1 MNNSISSPNQTQ
13 LSDLIADTNR
23 LIAEENERANI
34 QKREIVPS
42 TSKRS
47 APQGSPEES
56 PKNRISAKYSSNTSS
71 SVLSENNGITT
82 TVIRS
87 STTPPAAGISSGS
100 GSNDTSRP
108 AHVLDNIPHADNRI
122 FLGQKG

>member
-1 MNNSISSPNQTQ
+1 M
-13 LSDLIADTNR
+13 
-23 LIAEENERANI
+23 
-34 QKREIVPS
+34 PS

-47 APQGSPEES
+47 APQGSPEDS

-71 SVLSENNGITT
+71 SILSENNGITT

-87 STTPPAAGISSGS
+87 STTPPAAGISSGN
-100 GSNDTSRP
+100 NDTSRP

>member
-1 MNNSISSPNQTQ
+1 MPSS
-13 LSDLIADTNR
+13 
-23 LIAEENERANI
+23 
-34 QKREIVPS
+34 
-42 TSKRS
+42 SKRS

-56 PKNRISAKYSSNTSS
+56 PKNRISAKYSSNTGSS

-100 GSNDTSRP
+100 NDTSRP